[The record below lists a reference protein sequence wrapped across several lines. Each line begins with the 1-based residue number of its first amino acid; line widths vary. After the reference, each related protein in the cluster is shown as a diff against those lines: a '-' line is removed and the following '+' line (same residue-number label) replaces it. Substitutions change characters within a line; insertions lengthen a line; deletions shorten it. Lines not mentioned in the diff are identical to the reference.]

1 MQVAKVGMKE
11 LDRHLGKVMAHAQ
24 RQPIAV
30 SRRGAPWVWIIPD
43 LIWEHPN
50 PWANLVPE
58 EHPLHVLRERVDAQ
72 LRQLSGLMPRVAD
85 ACDCSLAADVL
96 LRVIVLRQ
104 AYGVDSDNYLRE
116 LLTYDMLCR
125 WFVGLPHEGER
136 ADEAVQAACR
146 VARHPGLVRTVE
158 GLLVGIP
165 FGAIR
170 H

>member
-24 RQPIAV
+24 RQPVAV
-30 SRRGAPWVWIIPD
+30 SRRGAPWVWIVPD

-58 EHPLHVLRERVDAQ
+58 QHPLHVLRERVDAE
-72 LRQLSGLMPRVAD
+72 LRRAPGLLANVAD
-85 ACDCSLAADVL
+85 ACDSSLAADIL

-136 ADEAVQAACR
+136 ADEAVDAACLIR
-146 VARHPGLVRTVE
+146 LNP
-158 GLLVGIP
+158 LLASAIEHLLAGIP
-165 FGAIR
+165 FGAVS

>member
-24 RQPIAV
+24 RQPISV
-30 SRRGAPWVWIIPD
+30 SRRGAPWVWIVPD

-50 PWANLVPE
+50 PWANLVPQQ
-58 EHPLHVLRERVDAQ
+58 HPLQVLRERVDAE
-72 LRQLSGLMPRVAD
+72 LRRASGLLATVAD
-85 ACDCSLAADVL
+85 ACDSSLAADIL

-104 AYGVDSDNYLRE
+104 AYGVHSDNYLRE

-136 ADEAVQAACR
+136 ADEAVEAACR
-146 VARHPGLVRTVE
+146 IRLNPALDSSIEH
-158 GLLVGIP
+158 LLAGIP
-165 FGAIR
+165 FGAVS